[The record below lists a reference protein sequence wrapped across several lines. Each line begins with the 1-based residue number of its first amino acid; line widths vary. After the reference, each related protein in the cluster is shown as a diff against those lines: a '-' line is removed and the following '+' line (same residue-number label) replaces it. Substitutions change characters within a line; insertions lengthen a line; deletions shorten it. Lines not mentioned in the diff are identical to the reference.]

1 MDHPRF
7 GNKPIPSGFKYSRDK
22 LDSAHW
28 RYSTLTYFPETAI
41 PADIEKQSFSI
52 YPRSLYVDIE
62 ENCEVCK
69 RPFKFFA
76 KEQKYWFETLGFR
89 IDAHCTRCVDCR
101 EQDHEIKAMQ
111 REYQSLV
118 S

>member
-1 MDHPRF
+1 M
-7 GNKPIPSGFKYSRDK
+7 
-22 LDSAHW
+22 
-28 RYSTLTYFPETAI
+28 T
-41 PADIEKQSFSI
+41 KQSFSI

-62 ENCEVCK
+62 ENCEVSK
-69 RPFKFFA
+69 RPFLFFA
-76 KEQKYWFETLGFR
+76 KEQKYWFETLGFW

-118 S
+118 SKSTRSEAENRRLKQRTGEKELDIVELRAAPSKKY